1 MCCGCNAFVLSL
13 LSTFVVVF
21 PWSCARWAARLDKQG
36 LVTCLTL
43 HCENAPIWYAAFKI
57 VKHRGARMTA
67 KLPAA
72 RFIDWFMVFNFDYL
86 FTVLAVVR
94 SLIILL

>member
-1 MCCGCNAFVLSL
+1 
-13 LSTFVVVF
+13 
-21 PWSCARWAARLDKQG
+21 
-36 LVTCLTL
+36 
-43 HCENAPIWYAAFKI
+43 
-57 VKHRGARMTA
+57 MTA